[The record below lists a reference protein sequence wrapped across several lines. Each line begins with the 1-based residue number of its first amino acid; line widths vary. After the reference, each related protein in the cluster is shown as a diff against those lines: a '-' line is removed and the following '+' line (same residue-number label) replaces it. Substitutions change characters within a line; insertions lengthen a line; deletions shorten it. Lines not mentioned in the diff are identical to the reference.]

1 MLLNEDKNTMLRR
14 ELTEGTIETVAA
26 LGLEN
31 TTTNAICKTC
41 GVNVAYIYRFFSDKE
56 DLIAKSFAD
65 ADHRFLEVILDNYT
79 VLNYES
85 IDYESRCHV
94 LFMKCWEYLM
104 QHPEELT
111 FYVRYYYSS
120 SFQKYAYKEHIERY
134 IGLFEKMKTA
144 FPETVD
150 VRAVLHHILDT
161 LLGEAMKQ
169 ISDPQESNEKAAE
182 KSFQLIFSVV
192 KAYIKSEKIK
202 AC

>member
-1 MLLNEDKNTMLRR
+1 MQAAIQAIAED
-14 ELTEGTIETVAA
+14 
-26 LGLEN
+26 GLEN
-31 TTTNAICKTC
+31 TSVKDICR
-41 GVNVAYIYRFFSDKE
+41 VSDINVAYVYRYFDNNE
-56 DLIAKSFAD
+56 DLIAKTFDKAD
-65 ADHRFLEVILDNYT
+65 TEFLNTIIENFP
-79 VLNYES
+79 VLKYDS
-85 IDYESRCHV
+85 IDYEMRCWV
-94 LFMKCWEYLM
+94 LFMKCWNFLM
-104 QHPEELT
+104 ERPRELT

-120 SFQKYAYKEHIERY
+120 SFQKYSYTAHMQRY
-134 IGLFEKMKTA
+134 TVLIEKMKTA

-169 ISDPQESNEKAAE
+169 ISNPQESNEKAAE

>member
-1 MLLNEDKNTMLRR
+1 MLYKKDLNEERKQ
-14 ELTEGTIETVAA
+14 ELMDATVRIIAEN
-26 LGLEN
+26 GLEN
-31 TTTNAICKTC
+31 TATNMICSLS
-41 GVNVAYIYRFFSDKE
+41 GINVAYIYRLFESKE
-56 DLIAKSFAD
+56 DLIAKTFDKAD
-65 ADHRFLEVILDNYT
+65 TEFLNTIIENFP
-79 VLNYES
+79 VLKYDS
-85 IDYESRCHV
+85 IDYEMRCRV
-94 LFMKCWEYLM
+94 LFMKCWNFVMERP
-104 QHPEELT
+104 QELT

-120 SFQKYAYKEHIERY
+120 SFQKYSYSAHMQRY
-134 IGLFEKMKTA
+134 TVLIEKMKTA

-169 ISDPQESNEKAAE
+169 ISDPHESNEKAAE